1 MPASVLK
8 DTFLESRIYFGRLL
22 LAFVIV
28 FSLLCV
34 LVGRYSYLQISQ
46 YDSYKTQSDRN
57 RVHLQSVPPKRG
69 LIYDGHG
76 VLLAENQP
84 SYTLTLVK
92 ERVKNLQQSLD
103 ILQTLMDLED
113 AEISKFNKRLSSRR
127 PFEGVPLRFRLS
139 EKEIALLAVNRY
151 RLPGIEVK
159 AELVRNYPY
168 GELFAHTV
176 GYVGRINE
184 QELKKIDPVNYAGS
198 HHIGKIGL
206 EKKYQEL
213 LHGQV
218 GFENVETDARGRVLR
233 VLERTDP
240 VPGVNIQLF
249 IDAKVQE
256 IAHAAMLGADGH
268 SRGSLVA
275 IDPKT
280 GGIIAIVSTPSFN
293 PNFFV
298 NGISSKNYSAL
309 RDSLDLP
316 LFNRSLQG
324 QYPPGSTVK
333 PIFGL
338 AGLDYGIITAESV
351 LNDPGWYRL
360 PNDERRYRDWTWAVR
375 RGGHGK
381 KVDLHQAI
389 VESCDTYF
397 YDLAYRLGID
407 NIYEFGSKFGLGK
420 LSHIDLT
427 SERKGLLPS
436 RQWKRDNYRS
446 PWFPGETLSLGIGQG
461 YMLTT
466 PLQLAQSTAT
476 IATRGI
482 RMQPRV
488 VKSINGE
495 EQPSVVV
502 ETIELKDEQYWQA
515 TIDAMRDVM
524 HSIKGTARKVGQ
536 GAQYKMAGKT
546 GTAQVVGIKQGEK
559 YDEEMVAIRNRDHA
573 LFVGFA
579 PLDDPQIAIAVIV
592 ENAGHGGSKAA
603 PIARK
608 VFDAYLLPR
617 LNKGSDK
624 KNDKQKPQA

>member
-1 MPASVLK
+1 MPASILK

-22 LAFVIV
+22 LASVIIL
-28 FSLLCV
+28 SLLGV
-34 LVGRYSYLQISQ
+34 LVGRYSYLQITQ
-46 YDSYKTQSDRN
+46 HDIYKTQSDRN
-57 RVHLQSVPPKRG
+57 RVHVQSVPPTRG
-69 LIYDGHG
+69 LIYDRYGK
-76 VLLAENQP
+76 LLAENQP

-92 ERVKNLQQSLD
+92 ERVKDLPQSLSL
-103 ILQTLMDLED
+103 LQALLTVSD
-113 AEISKFNKRLSSRR
+113 AEIEKFNKRQRSRR

-139 EKEIALLAVNRY
+139 EEEIALLAVNRY
-151 RLPGIEVK
+151 RLPGVEVK

-184 QELKKIDPVNYAGS
+184 REQKRIDPVNYAGS

-240 VPGVNIQLF
+240 VPGADIQLF
-249 IDAKVQE
+249 IDSKVQE
-256 IAHAAMLGADGH
+256 VAYSALLGADGH

-280 GGIIAIVSTPSFN
+280 GGVIAIVSTPSFN
-293 PNFFV
+293 PNYFV
-298 NGISSKNYSAL
+298 NGISNKNYSAL

-338 AGLDYGIITAESV
+338 AGLDYGTITPQSV
-351 LNDPGWYRL
+351 IYDPGWYRL

-397 YDLAYRLGID
+397 YDLAYKLGID
-407 NIYEFGSKFGLGK
+407 NIHEFGSKFGLGK

-427 SERKGLLPS
+427 SESKGLLPS

-466 PLQLAQSTAT
+466 PLQLAISTAT
-476 IATRGI
+476 IASRGI

-488 VKSINGE
+488 LKSINGE
-495 EQPSVVV
+495 EQEPVVAEV
-502 ETIELKDEQYWQA
+502 IELQDEQSWQV
-515 TIDAMRDVM
+515 TIDGMRDVI
-524 HSIKGTARKVGQ
+524 HSIKGTARRIGK

-579 PLDDPQIAIAVIV
+579 PLENPQIAIAVIV

-617 LNKGSDK
+617 LAKDEK
-624 KNDKQKPQA
+624 K

>member
-1 MPASVLK
+1 MPASILK

-22 LAFVIV
+22 LASVIIL
-28 FSLLCV
+28 SLLGV
-34 LVGRYSYLQISQ
+34 LVGRYSYLQITQ
-46 YDSYKTQSDRN
+46 HDIYKTQSDRN
-57 RVHLQSVPPKRG
+57 RVHVQSVPPTRG
-69 LIYDGHG
+69 LIYDRHG
-76 VLLAENQP
+76 KLLAENQP

-92 ERVKNLQQSLD
+92 ERVKDLQQSLSL
-103 ILQTLMDLED
+103 LQALLTVSD
-113 AEISKFNKRLSSRR
+113 AEIEKFNKRLRSRR

-139 EKEIALLAVNRY
+139 EEEIALLAVNRY
-151 RLPGIEVK
+151 RLPGVEVK

-168 GELFAHTV
+168 DELFAHTV

-184 QELKKIDPVNYAGS
+184 REQKRIDPVNYAGS

-206 EKKYQEL
+206 EKKYEEL

-240 VPGVNIQLF
+240 VPGADIQLF
-249 IDAKVQE
+249 IDRKVQE
-256 IAHAAMLGADGH
+256 VAYNALLGADGH

-275 IDPKT
+275 IDPNT
-280 GGIIAIVSTPSFN
+280 GGVIAIVSTPSFN
-293 PNFFV
+293 PNYFV

-338 AGLDYGIITAESV
+338 AGLDYGTITAQSV
-351 LNDPGWYRL
+351 IYDPGWYRL

-397 YDLAYRLGID
+397 YDLAYKLGID
-407 NIYEFGSKFGLGK
+407 NIHEFGGKFGLGK

-466 PLQLAQSTAT
+466 PLQLAISTAT
-476 IATRGI
+476 IASRGI

-488 VKSINGE
+488 LKSINGE
-495 EQPSVVV
+495 EQDPVIAEV
-502 ETIELKDEQYWQA
+502 IALKDEQSWQI
-515 TIDAMRDVM
+515 TIDGMRDVI
-524 HSIKGTARKVGQ
+524 HSIKGTARRIGK

-559 YDEEMVAIRNRDHA
+559 YDEKMVAIRNRDHA

-579 PLDDPQIAIAVIV
+579 PLENPQIAIAVIV

-617 LNKGSDK
+617 LAKDEK
-624 KNDKQKPQA
+624 K